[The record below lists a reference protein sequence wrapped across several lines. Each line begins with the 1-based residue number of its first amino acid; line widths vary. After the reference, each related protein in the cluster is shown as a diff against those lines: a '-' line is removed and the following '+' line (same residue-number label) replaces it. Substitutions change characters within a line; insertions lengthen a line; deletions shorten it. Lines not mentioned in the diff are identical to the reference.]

1 MKRFTLLLI
10 TVILSLNCMAQS
22 DNTVIMNLHKVEF
35 TDSSLIELFSVME
48 KDKPRFYHKGK
59 RLILDFY
66 SPDLPVDQFFIVVK
80 EYDMYYDGATDEF
93 AFPKGL
99 AYYTVINGCY
109 YFLYPDVPKNLIK
122 VLPAKKEFTYGELYE
137 MPIVG
142 GSYYGVFRK
151 KGNQHYQILL
161 NETIG
166 E

>member
-1 MKRFTLLLI
+1 
-10 TVILSLNCMAQS
+10 
-22 DNTVIMNLHKVEF
+22 
-35 TDSSLIELFSVME
+35 ME
-48 KDKPRFYHKGK
+48 KDQPRFYHKGK

-80 EYDMYYDGATDEF
+80 EYDMYYDGSTDEF

-99 AYYTVINGCY
+99 AYYAVINGCY
-109 YFLYPDVPKNLIK
+109 YFLYPDVPKELIK
-122 VLPAKKEFTYGELYE
+122 VLPTKKEFTYGELYE

-151 KGNQHYQILL
+151 RGNQHYQILL

>member
-1 MKRFTLLLI
+1 MKRFALLLI

-22 DNTVIMNLHKVEF
+22 NGTVIMNLHKVEF

-48 KDKPRFYHKGK
+48 KDQPRFYHKGK

-80 EYDMYYDGATDEF
+80 EYDMYYDGS
-93 AFPKGL
+93 
-99 AYYTVINGCY
+99 Y
-109 YFLYPDVPKNLIK
+109 YFLYPDVPKELIK
-122 VLPAKKEFTYGELYE
+122 VLPTKKEFTYGELYE

-151 KGNQHYQILL
+151 RGNQHYQILL